1 MAFESMSSSRADN
14 KFERMLHE
22 VHSQRGRAPTTG
34 LPRSARED
42 EEETVDFTSNVA
54 ASARVAAPAISAR
67 EGEVVDD
74 KATVRNILDAIE
86 AVGGNLY
93 KLTTPEERA
102 NVRRATCPPRATLER
117 TMQTNPTSSLLTTSL
132 LAVGA
137 GVLLGSLLSSRA
149 DGYRGVA
156 AASSSKPS
164 SLSARAVERML
175 EYA

>member
-42 EEETVDFTSNVA
+42 EEETVDFTSS

-93 KLTTPEERA
+93 ELTTPEERA

-137 GVLLGSLLSSRA
+137 GVLLGSLLSSSHPN
-149 DGYRGVA
+149 GYRGA
-156 AASSSKPS
+156 ASSKPS